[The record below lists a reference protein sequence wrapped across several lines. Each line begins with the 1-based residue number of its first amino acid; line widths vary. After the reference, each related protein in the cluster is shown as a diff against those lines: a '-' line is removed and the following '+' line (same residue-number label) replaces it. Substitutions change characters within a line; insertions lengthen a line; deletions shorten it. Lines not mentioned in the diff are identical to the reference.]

1 MSTFVS
7 LITIFLAMLI
17 HSSMQLVPGIFAIFY
32 HSGLSKSSPKKT
44 DDLSLSFILGSEL
57 FTACIFVAV
66 YSIVLSLTFIDESI
80 RSILSWILIGI
91 LFIEILAIIFFY
103 YRNGKGSALFISR
116 KSATNLT
123 KHAEQVKKRTDAL
136 LLGMF
141 SGVSELPFTLPLF
154 FVVSNEAISLTNG
167 QNGILIIIYII
178 VTTIPLFIIRRSFR
192 SGLNLADIARFRAK
206 NKLFFKLILAIGY
219 FLIATTLIT
228 TGIIK

>member
-17 HSSMQLVPGIFAIFY
+17 HSSMQLVPGIFALFY
-32 HSGLSKSSPKKT
+32 HSGLSKSSASKT

-57 FTACIFVAV
+57 FSATIFIAI
-66 YSIVLSLTFIDESI
+66 YSAILSLSFIDESI
-80 RSILSWILIGI
+80 RNILSWVLIGF
-91 LFIEILAIIFFY
+91 LFIEIPAIIFLY
-103 YRNGKGSALFISR
+103 YRKGKGSSLFISR
-116 KSATNLT
+116 KSAINLSR
-123 KHAEQVKKRTDAL
+123 HAESIKNRTDAM

-141 SGVSELPFTLPLF
+141 SGVAELPFTLPLF
-154 FVVSNEAISLTNG
+154 VIVSNEAIGLTNG

-178 VTTIPLFIIRRSFR
+178 VTTIPLFIIRRCFR

-206 NKLFFKLILAIGY
+206 NKLFFKIILAFGY
-219 FLIATTLIT
+219 LLLATTLIT